1 MIEHFND
8 HAANERTYLSWV
20 RTAIALMAFGFL
32 IEKFDIFLRIMA
44 KGVGVRTSNMMSQSA
59 EIIGILI
66 MLIAVIIIIISSVR
80 FAINRRN
87 ITAPE
92 TISYKTRVPDIFLG
106 LLLLVIT
113 IFMVTYAWYMLLY

>member
-44 KGVGVRTSNMMSQSA
+44 KGVGIRTNNLMSQSA
-59 EIIGILI
+59 EIVGIMI
-66 MLIAVIIIIISSVR
+66 MIIAVAIIIISSIR
-80 FAINRRN
+80 FTINRKN
-87 ITAPE
+87 ITASE
-92 TISYKTRVPDIFLG
+92 IVSYKTRVPDIFLG

-113 IFMVTYAWYMLLY
+113 VFMVAYAWYMLIY

>member
-44 KGVGVRTSNMMSQSA
+44 KGVGVRASNMMSQSA

-66 MLIAVIIIIISSVR
+66 MLIAVVIIIISSVR
-80 FAINRRN
+80 FAINRKN
-87 ITAPE
+87 ITAVE

-113 IFMVTYAWYMLLY
+113 VFMVTYAWYMLIY